1 VSRRFSPP
9 SPRTSPSSS
18 RFPEPPKTK
27 VDLAALRETAE
38 ILRYLKPYRARFI
51 FGLVCLFVGSAA
63 GLCFPLLAGG
73 LIDAALHRNAAT
85 LPVLGALTLNGI
97 ASILAGTIAVQA
109 AAAAGAAMSFGRV
122 GQTALSDLRRDTYGR
137 MIGLPMEFF
146 AQRRV
151 GELTSRISGD
161 IAQLESG
168 LIFAV
173 PQMCRQTVML
183 TGGIILIALT
193 SGRLTLAMLCTV
205 PLLIAAA
212 VTFGR
217 KLRRLAR
224 EAQDRLAETGTI
236 VEETLQAIA
245 SVKAFANERFELER
259 YQQTNA
265 GALRTS
271 LTAVR
276 WRAAFFAVFTVSMFG
291 GMVIVLWFGAGLLQ
305 SGQITAGELT
315 RFVLYSTFVA
325 GAMGQAA
332 ELYSQVQKTVGAS
345 QRVRE
350 LLREQPEV
358 ALAPRT
364 PDLASA
370 EHSRDPHS
378 STLPPAASSSS
389 ASSNADSSRRL
400 RGEVELE
407 SVSFRYPSRPEVT
420 VLTDISLS
428 ARPGEV
434 TALVG
439 PSGAGKSTL
448 TALLFRFY
456 APEQGRVLFDRRDAR
471 EFDLTTLRGQM
482 ALVPQDVVLFGGSI
496 AENIRYGKPGATLEE
511 IKTAAQKANAA
522 EFIDRFPEGY
532 DTIVGDRGIKLSG
545 GQRQRVAIA
554 RAILKDPAILVLDE
568 ATSSLDSES
577 ERLVQS
583 ALERLMRGRTT
594 FVIAHRLATVR
605 RADQIVVL
613 DQGRMVERG
622 THEELSQ
629 NPEGL
634 YRKLSTLQFQSALID

>member
-1 VSRRFSPP
+1 MSRRFS
-9 SPRTSPSSS
+9 SSQ
-18 RFPEPPKTK
+18 RFPEPPRTK
-27 VDLAALRETAE
+27 LDRAAFRETVE
-38 ILRYLKPYRARFI
+38 ILRYLKPYRGRFV
-51 FGLVCLFVGSAA
+51 FGMVSLFVGSVA
-63 GLCFPLLAGG
+63 GLCFPLLAGA
-73 LIDAALHRNAAT
+73 LVDAALHPGGAT
-85 LPVLGALTLNGI
+85 LPVIGTLSLNGA

-109 AAAAGAAMSFGRV
+109 IGAASAAMSFGRV

-137 MIGLPMEFF
+137 LIGLPMGFF

-173 PQMCRQTVML
+173 PQLCRQTVML
-183 TGGIILIALT
+183 TGGLVLLALT
-193 SGRLTLAMLCTV
+193 SGKLTLAMLCSV
-205 PLLIAAA
+205 PLLVAAA

-245 SVKAFANERFELER
+245 SVKAFANEAFELGR
-259 YQQTNA
+259 YQRTNES
-265 GALRTS
+265 ALGTS
-271 LTAVR
+271 LMAVR
-276 WRAAFFAVFTVSMFG
+276 WRAAFFAVFTVSLFG

-305 SGQITAGELT
+305 TGQITAGELT

-350 LLREQPEV
+350 LLREKPEIAV
-358 ALAPRT
+358 GAPNLAAPARESPAT
-364 PDLASA
+364 AGGLK
-370 EHSRDPHS
+370 
-378 STLPPAASSSS
+378 LPG
-389 ASSNADSSRRL
+389 RL
-400 RGEVELE
+400 RGEVELQD
-407 SVSFRYPSRPEVT
+407 VSFRYPARPEVA
-420 VLTDISLS
+420 VLSDISLK

-456 APEQGRVLFDRRDAR
+456 LPDQGRVLIDGRDAH
-471 EFDLTTLRGQM
+471 EFDLSALRGQM
-482 ALVPQDVVLFGGSI
+482 ALVPQDVLLFGGSI
-496 AENIRYGKPGATLEE
+496 ADNIRYGKPGATMEE
-511 IKTAAQKANAA
+511 IQEAAKLANAA

-532 DTIVGDRGIKLSG
+532 ATVVGDRGVKLSG

-554 RAILKDPAILVLDE
+554 RAILKNPAILILDE

-577 ERLVQS
+577 ERLVQG
-583 ALERLMRGRTT
+583 ALERLMTGRTT

-605 RADQIVVL
+605 RADQIIVL

-622 THEELSQ
+622 THDELSK
-629 NPEGL
+629 NPDGL
-634 YRKLSTLQFQSALID
+634 YRRLSTLQFQTLELEDV

>member
-1 VSRRFSPP
+1 VSRRFP
-9 SPRTSPSSS
+9 SPRLPD
-18 RFPEPPKTK
+18 PPKTK
-27 VDLAALRETAE
+27 LDWASLRETVE
-38 ILRYLKPYRARFI
+38 ILRYLKPYRRRFL
-51 FGLVCLFVGSAA
+51 FGMASLFIGTVA

-73 LIDAALHRNAAT
+73 LIDAALHPGGAT
-85 LPVLGALTLNGI
+85 LPVIGSLTLNLI
-97 ASILAGTIAVQA
+97 AAILAGTIAVQA
-109 AAAAGAAMSFGRV
+109 VAAATAAMSFGRV
-122 GQTALSDLRRDTYGR
+122 GQTALADLRRDTYGR
-137 MIGLPMEFF
+137 LIGLPMQFF

-168 LIFAV
+168 LIYAV
-173 PQMCRQTVML
+173 PQLCRQSVML
-183 TGGIILIALT
+183 IGGVTLLALT
-193 SGRLTLAMLCTV
+193 SGKLTLAMLCTV
-205 PLLIAAA
+205 PFLIAAA

-217 KLRRLAR
+217 KLRKLAR
-224 EAQDRLAETGTI
+224 DAQDRLAETGTI

-245 SVKAFANERFELER
+245 SVKAFANERFELNR
-259 YQQTNA
+259 YQRTNES
-265 GALRTS
+265 ALGTS

-305 SGQITAGELT
+305 TGQITAGELT

-350 LLREQPEV
+350 LLRETPEISLG
-358 ALAPRT
+358 AGA
-364 PDLASA
+364 
-370 EHSRDPHS
+370 
-378 STLPPAASSSS
+378 SS
-389 ASSNADSSRRL
+389 ASSAVPPARL
-400 RGEVELE
+400 RGDVELRD
-407 SVSFRYPSRPEVT
+407 VTFRYPSRPEIA
-420 VLTDISLS
+420 VLSNISLRAS
-428 ARPGEV
+428 PGEV

-456 APEQGRVLFDRRDAR
+456 APETGRVLIDGRDAS
-471 EFDLTTLRGQM
+471 EFDLSELRGQM

-496 AENIRYGKPGATLEE
+496 AENIRYGKPGASLEE
-511 IKTAAQKANAA
+511 IREAARKANAA

-545 GQRQRVAIA
+545 GQRQRIAIA
-554 RAILKDPAILVLDE
+554 RAILKDPAILILDE

-583 ALERLMRGRTT
+583 ALERLMTGRTT
-594 FVIAHRLATVR
+594 FVVAHRLATVR

-622 THEELSQ
+622 THDELSQ
-629 NPEGL
+629 NPDGL
-634 YRKLSTLQFQSALID
+634 YRRLSTLQFQSVSMA

>member
-1 VSRRFSPP
+1 MDR
-9 SPRTSPSSS
+9 
-18 RFPEPPKTK
+18 
-27 VDLAALRETAE
+27 AALRETVE
-38 ILRYLKPYRARFI
+38 ILRYLKPYRRRFVV
-51 FGLVCLFVGSAA
+51 GLASLFIGSVA

-73 LIDAALHRNAAT
+73 LIDAALHPGGADLPMLGQLSLNATA
-85 LPVLGALTLNGI
+85 A
-97 ASILAGTIAVQA
+97 ILAGTIAVQA
-109 AAAAGAAMSFGRV
+109 AGAASAAMSFGRV
-122 GQTALSDLRRDTYGR
+122 GQTALADLRRETYGR
-137 MIGLPMEFF
+137 LIGLPMGFF

-173 PQMCRQTVML
+173 PQLCRQSVML
-183 TGGIILIALT
+183 IGGLVLLSLT

-212 VTFGR
+212 VIFGR

-224 EAQDRLAETGTI
+224 DAQDRLAETGTI

-245 SVKAFANERFELER
+245 SVKAFANEAFELAR
-259 YQQTNA
+259 YQKTNE
-265 GALRTS
+265 GALGTS
-271 LTAVR
+271 LMAVR

-350 LLREQPEV
+350 LLRETPEIT
-358 ALAPRT
+358 LHPPPRRT
-364 PDLASA
+364 PGSVDAGSGPIQ
-370 EHSRDPHS
+370 R
-378 STLPPAASSSS
+378 
-389 ASSNADSSRRL
+389 RRL
-400 RGEVELE
+400 RGEVELRN
-407 SVSFRYPSRPEVT
+407 VSFHYPSRPEIA
-420 VLTDISLS
+420 VLSDISLQ

-456 APEQGRVLFDRRDAR
+456 VPEKGRLLIDGRDAH
-471 EFDLTTLRGQM
+471 EFDLTELRSQM
-482 ALVPQDVVLFGGSI
+482 ALVPQDVLLFGGTI
-496 AENIRYGKPGATLEE
+496 AENIRYGKPGATLAE
-511 IKTAAQKANAA
+511 IQAAAKQANAA

-532 DTIVGDRGIKLSG
+532 ETVVGDRGVKLSG

-554 RAILKDPAILVLDE
+554 RAILKDPAILILDE

-577 ERLVQS
+577 ELLVQS
-583 ALERLMRGRTT
+583 ALERLMTGRTT

-622 THEELSQ
+622 THDELS
-629 NPEGL
+629 NHPDGL
-634 YRKLSTLQFQSALID
+634 YRRLSTLQFQTASFATEASE

>member
-1 VSRRFSPP
+1 MAS
-9 SPRTSPSSS
+9 
-18 RFPEPPKTK
+18 
-27 VDLAALRETAE
+27 L
-38 ILRYLKPYRARFI
+38 FI
-51 FGLVCLFVGSAA
+51 GTVA

-73 LIDAALHRNAAT
+73 LIDAALHAGGAT
-85 LPVLGALTLNGI
+85 LPVIGSLTLNLT
-97 ASILAGTIAVQA
+97 ATILAGTIAVQA
-109 AAAAGAAMSFGRV
+109 VAAAAAAMSFGRV
-122 GQTALSDLRRDTYGR
+122 GQTALADLRRDTYGR
-137 MIGLPMEFF
+137 LIGLPMQFF

-168 LIFAV
+168 LIYAV
-173 PQMCRQTVML
+173 PQLCRQSV
-183 TGGIILIALT
+183 ILIGGVTLLAFT
-193 SGRLTLAMLCTV
+193 SGQLTLAMLCTV

-217 KLRRLAR
+217 KLRKLSRD
-224 EAQDRLAETGTI
+224 AQDRLAETGTI

-245 SVKAFANERFELER
+245 SVKAFANEAFELER
-259 YQQTNA
+259 YQRTNE
-265 GALRTS
+265 GALATS

-305 SGQITAGELT
+305 TGRITAGELT

-350 LLREQPEV
+350 ILREQPEISLP
-358 ALAPRT
+358 ARPAT
-364 PDLASA
+364 PS
-370 EHSRDPHS
+370 PIN
-378 STLPPAASSSS
+378 PPG
-389 ASSNADSSRRL
+389 RL
-400 RGEVELE
+400 RGEVELRD
-407 SVSFRYPSRPEVT
+407 VTFRYPSRPEIA
-420 VLTDISLS
+420 VLQNISLK

-456 APEQGRVLFDRRDAR
+456 LPEHGSVLIDGRDAH
-471 EFDLTTLRGQM
+471 EFDLTALRGQM
-482 ALVPQDVVLFGGSI
+482 ALVPQDVLLFGGSI
-496 AENIRYGKPGATLEE
+496 AENIRYGKPGASMVE
-511 IKTAAQKANAA
+511 IQEAARKANAA
-522 EFIDRFPEGY
+522 EFIERFPEGY
-532 DTIVGDRGIKLSG
+532 ATIVGDRGIKLSG

-577 ERLVQS
+577 ERLVQD
-583 ALERLMRGRTT
+583 ALERLMTGRTT

-613 DQGRMVERG
+613 DRGRMVECG
-622 THEELSQ
+622 THDELSK

-634 YRKLSTLQFQSALID
+634 YRRLSTLQFQGALLE

>member
-1 VSRRFSPP
+1 LGAVSRHSAQ
-9 SPRTSPSSS
+9 

-27 VDLAALRETAE
+27 IDRAALRETVE
-38 ILRYLKPYRARFI
+38 ILRYLKPYRRRFI
-51 FGLVCLFVGSAA
+51 VGLVSLFVGSAA

-73 LIDAALHRNAAT
+73 LIDAALHPGAAK
-85 LPVLGALTLNGI
+85 LPVLGVITLNGT
-97 ASILAGTIAVQA
+97 ALILAGTIAVQA
-109 AAAAGAAMSFGRV
+109 IAAAAAAMSFGRV
-122 GQTALSDLRRDTYGR
+122 GQTALADLRRDTYGR
-137 MIGLPMEFF
+137 LIGLPMGFF

-168 LIFAV
+168 LIYAV
-173 PQMCRQTVML
+173 PQLCRQSVML
-183 TGGIILIALT
+183 GGGVLLLALT
-193 SGRLTLAMLCTV
+193 SGKLTLAMLCSV
-205 PLLIAAA
+205 PLLVAAA

-245 SVKAFANERFELER
+245 SVKAFANEVFELGR
-259 YQQTNA
+259 YQRMNE
-265 GALRTS
+265 GALKTS
-271 LTAVR
+271 LMAVR
-276 WRAAFFAVFTVSMFG
+276 WRAAFFAVFTISMFG

-305 SGQITAGELT
+305 TGQISPGELT

-345 QRVRE
+345 QHVRE
-350 LLREQPEV
+350 LLREVPEISAGAV
-358 ALAPRT
+358 PARDAAAAP
-364 PDLASA
+364 PL
-370 EHSRDPHS
+370 
-378 STLPPAASSSS
+378 
-389 ASSNADSSRRL
+389 RL
-400 RGEVELE
+400 RGEVELQN
-407 SVSFRYPSRPEVT
+407 VTFRYPSRPEIA
-420 VLTDISLS
+420 VLADISLK
-428 ARPGEV
+428 ARRGEV

-439 PSGAGKSTL
+439 PSGAGKTTL

-456 APEQGRVLFDRRDAR
+456 NPEQGRVLIDGRDAH
-471 EFDLTTLRGQM
+471 EFDLGALRGQM
-482 ALVPQDVVLFGGSI
+482 ALVPQDVLLFGGSI
-496 AENIRYGKPGATLEE
+496 AENIQYGKPGATMDE
-511 IKTAAQKANAA
+511 IREAAQKANAA

-532 DTIVGDRGIKLSG
+532 ATIVGDRGIKLSG
-545 GQRQRVAIA
+545 GQRQRIAIA

-583 ALERLMRGRTT
+583 ALERLMSGRTT

-622 THEELSQ
+622 THEELSK

-634 YRKLSTLQFQSALID
+634 YRRLSTLQFQGAALLE

>member
-1 VSRRFSPP
+1 MNSQRV
-9 SPRTSPSSS
+9 PRHSSS
-18 RFPEPPKTK
+18 SSPFPEPPKTK
-27 VDLAALRETAE
+27 VDRAALRETVE
-38 ILRYLKPYRARFI
+38 ILRYLGPYRRRFI
-51 FGLVCLFVGSAA
+51 FGMICLFIGSIA

-73 LIDAALHRNAAT
+73 LIDAALHNNVVT
-85 LPVLGALTLNGI
+85 LPVIGSLTLNGI
-97 ASILAGTIAVQA
+97 AAALAFTIAIQA
-109 AAAAGAAMSFGRV
+109 IGSSSATMSFGRV
-122 GQTALSDLRRDTYGR
+122 GQTALADLRRDTYGR
-137 MIGLPMEFF
+137 IIGLPMEFF
-146 AQRRV
+146 ARRRV
-151 GELTSRISGD
+151 GELTSRLSGD

-168 LIFAV
+168 LIYAI
-173 PQMCRQTVML
+173 PQFCRQALLL
-183 TGGIILIALT
+183 TGGLVLIALT
-193 SGRLTLAMLCTV
+193 SGKLTLAMLCTV
-205 PLLIAAA
+205 PFLIAAA

-217 KLRRLAR
+217 RLRRLSR

-245 SVKAFANERFELER
+245 SVKAFANESFELDR
-259 YQQTNA
+259 YQRTNI
-265 GALRTS
+265 GALATS

-276 WRAAFFAVFTVSMFG
+276 WRAAFFAVFTVSLFG

-350 LLREQPEV
+350 LLREKPEIE
-358 ALAPRT
+358 LAK
-364 PDLASA
+364 LSA
-370 EHSRDPHS
+370 
-378 STLPPAASSSS
+378 AASSAPASPVTPS
-389 ASSNADSSRRL
+389 APIAITRL

-407 SVSFRYPSRPEVT
+407 NITFRYPSRPEIA
-420 VLTDISLS
+420 VLADISLH

-448 TALLFRFY
+448 TALLYRFY
-456 APEQGRVLFDRRDAR
+456 APEQGRVLFDGRDAR
-471 EFDLTTLRGQM
+471 EFDLTALRAQM
-482 ALVPQDVVLFGGSI
+482 ALVPQDVLLFGGSI
-496 AENIRYGKPGATLEE
+496 AENIRYGKPGATLDE
-511 IKTAAQKANAA
+511 IKSAAAQANAA

-532 DTIVGDRGIKLSG
+532 ETIVGDRGIKLSG
-545 GQRQRVAIA
+545 GQRQRLAIA

-583 ALERLMRGRTT
+583 ALEHLMRGRTT

-605 RADQIVVL
+605 RADQIIVL

-622 THEELSQ
+622 THDELSQ
-629 NPEGL
+629 NPDGL
-634 YRKLSTLQFQSALID
+634 YRRLSTLQFQSTLTD

>member
-1 VSRRFSPP
+1 M
-9 SPRTSPSSS
+9 
-18 RFPEPPKTK
+18 
-27 VDLAALRETAE
+27 RETVE
-38 ILRYLKPYRARFI
+38 ILRYLKPYRRRFF
-51 FGLVCLFVGSAA
+51 FGLASLFIGSVA

-73 LIDAALHRNAAT
+73 LIDAALHPGGAT
-85 LPVLGALTLNGI
+85 LPVVGALTLNTT
-97 ASILAGTIAVQA
+97 AAILAGTIAVQA
-109 AAAAGAAMSFGRV
+109 LGSAAATMSFGRV
-122 GQTALSDLRRDTYGR
+122 GQTALSDLRRDTYAR
-137 MIGLPMEFF
+137 LIGLPTAFF

-168 LIFAV
+168 LIYAV
-173 PQMCRQTVML
+173 PQLCRQSVLL
-183 TGGIILIALT
+183 TGGIVLIALT
-193 SGRLTLAMLCTV
+193 SGKLTLAMLCTV
-205 PLLIAAA
+205 PLLVAAA

-217 KLRRLAR
+217 RLRGLAR
-224 EAQDRLAETGTI
+224 DAQDRLAETGTI

-245 SVKAFANERFELER
+245 SVKAFANEAFELGR
-259 YQQTNA
+259 YQRTNL
-265 GALRTS
+265 GALATS

-276 WRAAFFAVFTVSMFG
+276 WRAAFFAVFTVSLFG

-305 SGQITAGELT
+305 TGQITPGELT

-350 LLREQPEV
+350 LLREQPEIS
-358 ALAPRT
+358 LPTGRT
-364 PDLASA
+364 PRGTTS
-370 EHSRDPHS
+370 SQNNPRDG
-378 STLPPAASSSS
+378 
-389 ASSNADSSRRL
+389 RL
-400 RGEVELE
+400 RGEVELRDIT
-407 SVSFRYPSRPEVT
+407 FRYPSRPEVP
-420 VLTDISLS
+420 VLTHISLK
-428 ARPGEV
+428 AKPGEV

-456 APEQGRVLFDRRDAR
+456 VPEQGRVFVDGRDAN
-471 EFDLTTLRGQM
+471 EFDLTALRGQM
-482 ALVPQDVVLFGGSI
+482 ALVPQDVLLFGGSI
-496 AENIRYGKPGATLEE
+496 AENIRYGKPGARMDEVQA
-511 IKTAAQKANAA
+511 AAQKANAA

-532 DTIVGDRGIKLSG
+532 NTVVGDRGIKLSG
-545 GQRQRVAIA
+545 GQRQRIAIA

-577 ERLVQS
+577 ERLVQD
-583 ALERLMRGRTT
+583 ALERLMTGRTT

-622 THEELSQ
+622 THEELSK

-634 YRKLSTLQFQSALID
+634 YRRLSTLQFQGALVE

>member
-1 VSRRFSPP
+1 MSRRFRSE
-9 SPRTSPSSS
+9 

-27 VDLAALRETAE
+27 IDRTSLRETVE
-38 ILRYLKPYRARFI
+38 ILRYLKPYRRRFF
-51 FGLVCLFVGSAA
+51 FGLVSLFIGSIA

-73 LIDAALHRNAAT
+73 LIDAALHPEGAT
-85 LPVLGALTLNGI
+85 LPGIGALTLN
-97 ASILAGTIAVQA
+97 ATAAILAGTIAVQA
-109 AAAAGAAMSFGRV
+109 LGSALATMSFGRV
-122 GQTALSDLRRDTYGR
+122 GQTALADLRRDTYGR
-137 MIGLPMEFF
+137 LIGLPMAFF

-173 PQMCRQTVML
+173 PQMCRQTVLL
-183 TGGIILIALT
+183 TGGVTLIALT
-193 SGRLTLAMLCTV
+193 SGKLTLAMLCSV

-245 SVKAFANERFELER
+245 SVKAFANEAFERDR
-259 YQQTNA
+259 YQRTNE
-265 GALRTS
+265 GALATS

-291 GMVIVLWFGAGLLQ
+291 GMVIVLWFGAQLLQ
-305 SGQITAGELT
+305 TGQITAGELT

-350 LLREQPEV
+350 ILREEPEI
-358 ALAPRT
+358 LLPKKSAPPLET
-364 PDLASA
+364 K
-370 EHSRDPHS
+370 
-378 STLPPAASSSS
+378 
-389 ASSNADSSRRL
+389 SRRL
-400 RGEVELE
+400 RGEVELQD
-407 SVSFRYPSRPEVT
+407 VTFRYPSRPEVT
-420 VLTDISLS
+420 VLTNISLK
-428 ARPGEV
+428 AQPGEV

-456 APEQGRVLFDRRDAR
+456 APERGSVLIDGRNAN

-482 ALVPQDVVLFGGSI
+482 ALVPQDVLLFGGSI
-496 AENIRYGKPGATLEE
+496 AENIRYGKPGATMEE
-511 IKTAAQKANAA
+511 VRAAAQKANAS
-522 EFIDRFPEGY
+522 EFIDRFQEGY
-532 DTIVGDRGIKLSG
+532 GTVVGDRGIKLSG

-554 RAILKDPAILVLDE
+554 RAILKDPAILILDE

-577 ERLVQS
+577 ERLVQD
-583 ALERLMRGRTT
+583 ALERLMTGRTT
-594 FVIAHRLATVR
+594 FVIALRLATVR
-605 RADQIVVL
+605 RADQIIVL

-622 THEELSQ
+622 THDELSQ
-629 NPEGL
+629 NPDGL
-634 YRKLSTLQFQSALID
+634 YRRLSTLQFQSASSE